1 MKEIIVKI
9 KGNKFSEI
17 DIDNMLIDFIN
28 LGRSVYN
35 RDQKNIEKLMKF
47 FLKKYKKSGMNII
60 SRKRHIKQFL
70 NSAKLIYQ
78 LTDFYSGKNMYDKY
92 VYTLNRNQKGTKV
105 YLYLKD
111 EKELVVIYNS
121 ISSLL
126 ENWFIFRKWGDVT
139 K

>member
-47 FLKKYKKSGMNII
+47 FLKKYKK
-60 SRKRHIKQFL
+60 
-70 NSAKLIYQ
+70 
-78 LTDFYSGKNMYDKY
+78 
-92 VYTLNRNQKGTKV
+92 V
-105 YLYLKD
+105 
-111 EKELVVIYNS
+111 E
-121 ISSLL
+121 
-126 ENWFIFRKWGDVT
+126 
-139 K
+139 